1 MEEKKEMRWKLL
13 KNYKKCLEDPV
24 YFIENYC
31 LIDGNPIKLNN
42 FQKKFIKWINQLKLE
57 RGY

>member
-13 KNYKKCLEDPV
+13 KNYKKCLEDQV

-31 LIDGNPIKLNN
+31 LIDGNPIKLNDY
-42 FQKKFIKWINQLKLE
+42 QKAFIRIRNN
-57 RGY
+57 YD